1 VIAGALVVAAGY
13 VLGSLPFGYWI
24 GRLRGI
30 DLREHGSGNTG
41 ATNALRVL
49 GLRLG
54 VGVLALDVGKGAAAA
69 LLGEAV
75 GGDGLGVLAGVA
87 AVVGH
92 AFPVFLGFGG
102 GKGVA
107 TAAGVMFALV
117 PFIGL
122 AVLLLWAVVIAATR
136 YVSVGSMVAGVAF
149 PLLTLAF
156 DQAWPVTAFALF
168 AAAMILWRH
177 RANIARLRLGTEH
190 RVDLR
195 RVARA
200 LAP

>member
-49 GLRLG
+49 GLRL
-54 VGVLALDVGKGAAAA
+54 DVGTGAAAA